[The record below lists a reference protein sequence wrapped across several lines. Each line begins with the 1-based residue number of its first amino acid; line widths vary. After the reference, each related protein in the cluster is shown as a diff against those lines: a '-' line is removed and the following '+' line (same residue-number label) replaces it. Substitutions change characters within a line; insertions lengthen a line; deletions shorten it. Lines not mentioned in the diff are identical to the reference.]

1 MPKKRLIIAL
11 SLVIV
16 ILAITGC
23 NPIKQPVSQ
32 PPELTTPTE
41 SSTPT
46 RPSGQLKV
54 HFIDVGQADCILV
67 QMPNDQNMLID
78 AGNNDD
84 GNTVVNYLRKSGV
97 HKIDYFI
104 GTHPHADHIGG
115 MDTVIKNFNTGKVYM
130 PKVSNNTKTFEDVLK
145 AIQAKGLTI
154 APAKAGVEIIN
165 SDGLSA
171 VMLAP
176 NATSYKDL
184 NDYSAV
190 IKVSF
195 DQVSFLF
202 TGDAQEQSE
211 FQMLVSSRGVT
222 PKADVLK
229 VGHHGSHS
237 STTPAF
243 LRAVNPRYA
252 VISVGAGNDYG
263 HPHQEILQRLSG
275 IKLYRTDLDGTIV
288 FTTNGKDI
296 NVNMSNHPVT

>member
-1 MPKKRLIIAL
+1 MPKKRLLIAL

-16 ILAITGC
+16 ILAIAGC
-23 NPIKQPVSQ
+23 NPIKQPVIQ
-32 PPELTTPTE
+32 PPEFTTPTE

-46 RPSGQLKV
+46 QPPGQLKV

-78 AGNNDD
+78 AGNNND

-130 PKVSNNTKTFEDVLK
+130 PKVTNNTKTYEDVLK
-145 AIQAKGLTI
+145 AIQVKGLTI
-154 APAKAGVEIIN
+154 TPAKAGLQIVN
-165 SDGLSA
+165 NDGLSA

-176 NATSYKDL
+176 NATAYKDL

-211 FQMLVSSRGVT
+211 LEMLASSRVVS
-222 PKADVLK
+222 PRADVLK
-229 VGHHGSHS
+229 VGHHGSNS
-237 STTPAF
+237 STTPGF
-243 LRAVNPRYA
+243 LRAVNPKYA

-263 HPHQEILQRLSG
+263 HPHQKILQRLNG
-275 IKLYRTDLDGTIV
+275 VKIYRTDLDGTIV

-296 NVNMSNHPVT
+296 NVTTE